1 MDNEVLVQ
9 NVEAICEQK
18 GVKPTIACR
27 ESGAGK
33 DFLTN
38 IKKGQS
44 PSLGKTKML
53 AEYLGVSTSELLG
66 EPVVTPGSELEEY
79 LEELRTRPEKR
90 LLFHVTK
97 GATKEQIEAI
107 AKFIE
112 GLENK

>member
-1 MDNEVLVQ
+1 MDYDAL
-9 NVEAICEQK
+9 I
-18 GVKPTIACR
+18 
-27 ESGAGK
+27 
-33 DFLTN
+33 DN
-38 IKKGQS
+38 IKLRCKELNVPVTTACEEAKVGKNFVS
-44 PSLGKTKML
+44 NIKSGSTPSVEKVQML

-66 EPVVTPGSELEEY
+66 EPVITPGSELEEY